1 VTRRK
6 FIALLGGAAA
16 AWPRAARAQQAAMPV
31 VGFLNA
37 ASPGPSAPHV
47 AAFREGLKEVGYVEG
62 QNVAIEFRWAEG
74 KNERLHALVADLV
87 NRNVRVIALPGSTP
101 AAHAAKAVTANIPI
115 VFGVGGD
122 PIKLGLVG
130 SLNRPGGNLT
140 GVTAVAVE
148 LAPKQLELLHEL
160 MPTTTAVAVLVNPTS
175 PALAETTLGELHAA
189 TRTRGLQLHVVHA
202 STDSDLDTAFAS
214 VANLRVGGLVI
225 GSDAFF
231 TSRAQ
236 KLASLATNHRIP
248 AVYWNR
254 DFANAGGLM
263 SYGTSYKETYRIA
276 GIYTGRLLKGE
287 RPAELPVQQNAKVEL
302 VINIKTAKALGITFP
317 LTLLGRAD
325 EVIE

>member
-1 VTRRK
+1 MRR
-6 FIALLGGAAA
+6 
-16 AWPRAARAQQAAMPV
+16 PARAVCNYMWCMPV
-31 VGFLNA
+31 
-37 ASPGPSAPHV
+37 
-47 AAFREGLKEVGYVEG
+47 RT
-62 QNVAIEFRWAEG
+62 AIWR
-74 KNERLHALVADLV
+74 RHLH
-87 NRNVRVIALPGSTP
+87 PW
-101 AAHAAKAVTANIPI
+101 
-115 VFGVGGD
+115 
-122 PIKLGLVG
+122 
-130 SLNRPGGNLT
+130 
-140 GVTAVAVE
+140 
-148 LAPKQLELLHEL
+148 
-160 MPTTTAVAVLVNPTS
+160 PT
-175 PALAETTLGELHAA
+175 
-189 TRTRGLQLHVVHA
+189 
-202 STDSDLDTAFAS
+202 
-214 VANLRVGGLVI
+214 LRVGGLVI

-317 LTLLGRAD
+317 LTLLARAD